1 MSASRYL
8 NVAFAIITTNMYN
21 VILIQCSINR
31 LQCFLEIP
39 LGVLRESKKEQPTV
53 EAEKPKSTNSVV
65 AVGDIAA
72 GVLKRVPLSLA
83 VNLESVEA
91 VAHLDRRAK

>member
-1 MSASRYL
+1 M
-8 NVAFAIITTNMYN
+8 
-21 VILIQCSINR
+21 
-31 LQCFLEIP
+31 P
-39 LGVLRESKKEQPTV
+39 LGVLRETEKGRPTA
-53 EAEKPKSTNSVV
+53 EAEKSKSTNSVV

-72 GVLKRVPLSLA
+72 GVLGRVPLSLA